1 MEAGGEQD
9 PADRF
14 KSSAEAVQAHV
25 QGIAALQR
33 VQASQEGYT
42 SDPAVQAHRPK
53 LRDNRCVKPNPSD
66 DILFWE
72 STHED
77 MEQTVPPLQMQ
88 PQAW

>member
-33 VQASQEGYT
+33 VQASQEGYNA
-42 SDPAVQAHRPK
+42 DPAVQAHRPK
-53 LRDNRCVKPNPSD
+53 LRDNRCVKPSPSD
-66 DILFWE
+66 DILWE
-72 STHED
+72 STRED
-77 MEQTVPPLQMQ
+77 IEQTVPPLQMQ